1 MNTYHF
7 VNNPVDRS
15 DINRLLKKLE
25 QVVADSFTRQV
36 KVNAENDDSV
46 VIINN
51 FVRAEERVG

>member
-7 VNNPVDRS
+7 VNNPIDGS

-36 KVNAENDDSV
+36 KNYSENDDSV

-51 FVRAEERVG
+51 FVSAEERVG

>member
-7 VNNPVDRS
+7 VNDPVDGS

-25 QVVADSFTRQV
+25 QAVADSFTRQV
-36 KVNAENDDSV
+36 KNYSENDGSV

-51 FVRAEERVG
+51 FVSAEERVG